1 MFVAIRDRVQRAI
14 EVEYERVYRVVFRA
28 VYRGVAGDGR
38 PRVGV
43 RHRVPSVGRSVESS
57 RGIFLILYGLVSYAS
72 SIRISTW

>member
-14 EVEYERVYRVVFRA
+14 EVEYERVYRI

-43 RHRVPSVGRSVESS
+43 RHRVMPRAPPREPS
-57 RGIFLILYGLVSYAS
+57 RGIFPILCEQMRYVL
-72 SIRISTW
+72 RIYPYPQ